1 MSDEEEIVVTI
12 DDEKPLADTAA
23 QTKEQQDDAAKI
35 QDPAVKD
42 LAAQYKELE
51 AENNQRA
58 EREAA
63 ANRRAEEAHRA
74 AQEAIREAE
83 AAKAQARSSNADTIN
98 TALASATAEVEAA
111 KRDIKLAGEAGDYE
125 ALADAQ
131 ERLAAAK
138 SLALRYDEAKADLE
152 AAKQEQPKRREAPQ
166 ERVPADPVESYIAG
180 RSAPT
185 AQWLRSHT
193 DYITDP
199 RKNAKM
205 NAAHHDAVAEGFA
218 PDTPQYF
225 EHVEKFLGLKQADN
239 QQLRK
244 RPASRPVAP
253 TATANGSSS
262 SNASNEVRLTAG
274 EARSATDGTI
284 VWNYD
289 DPSGQK
295 RFRKGDPI
303 GVQEMARRKKAMK
316 SQGAYDRSYE
326 VQ

>member
-1 MSDEEEIVVTI
+1 MSDEEEIVVTV
-12 DDEKPLADTAA
+12 DDE
-23 QTKEQQDDAAKI
+23 
-35 QDPAVKD
+35 KD

-111 KRDIKLAGEAGDYE
+111 K
-125 ALADAQ
+125 
-131 ERLAAAK
+131 
-138 SLALRYDEAKADLE
+138 
-152 AAKQEQPKRREAPQ
+152 QEQSKRREASQ
-166 ERVPADPVESYIAG
+166 ERVSADPVESYIAG

-193 DYITDP
+193 DYIIDP

-218 PDTPQYF
+218 PDTSQYF
-225 EHVEKFLGLKQADN
+225 EHVEKFLGLKQPDN

-316 SQGAYDRSYE
+316 S
-326 VQ
+326 

>member
-1 MSDEEEIVVTI
+1 MSDEEDIVVTVE
-12 DDEKPLADTAA
+12 DDATAPDA
-23 QTKEQQDDAAKI
+23 AGQVKQQDDGAAKI

-51 AENNQRA
+51 AEASQRA

-63 ANRRAEEAHRA
+63 ANRRAEEAHRT

-83 AAKAQARSSNADTIN
+83 AAKAAARSSNADTIN

-138 SLALRYDEAKADLE
+138 TLALRYDEAKADLE
-152 AAKQEQPKRREAPQ
+152 ATKLEPAKRKEPQ
-166 ERVPADPVESYIAG
+166 RDNRPADPIEAYIAG

-193 DYITDP
+193 DFITDP

-205 NAAHHDAVAEGFA
+205 NAAHHDAVAEGLA
-218 PDTPQYF
+218 PDTQQYF
-225 EHVEKFLGLKQADN
+225 EHVEKFLGLKKEEP
-239 QQLRK
+239 QLK
-244 RPASRPVAP
+244 RPAARHVAP
-253 TATANGSSS
+253 ISS
-262 SNASNEVRLTAG
+262 SNGSAPNANEVRLTPG
-274 EARSATDGTI
+274 EARAATDGTH